1 MSDEK
6 RSMLGNSLPIP
17 TYEEATSSRAHSD
30 VGDNPHSNEEAS
42 HLLASSYGRYRQPTV
57 ETARS
62 SLESSFLEEFG
73 DSARPSRESLERA
86 MVAME
91 ILEPGQEE
99 EGQRRRGGEGGLR
112 MHISKRISSITDS
125 LSAISI
131 PHHWRINPF
140 RWFSCIRIPDLPCF
154 GESFVPLYRFLGVI
168 IGLILVYALLASDL
182 VTLNPPP
189 GAAGIIEFDINAL
202 KDFIRDSIDKD
213 NIEHYLEYLSRF
225 DHTAGTEGDLVL
237 AKYVEGKFKSFGLEG
252 VGLDEYNVYLNFPK
266 PNGRKLSIIDPP
278 WEAAL
283 EEPKTNGDHENTF
296 AFHGHSKTGSATGP
310 LIYANYGAR
319 ADFDKLGSQGLNLTG
334 SIVLVRYGGTQMDR
348 ALKIKAAELRGAAA
362 VIEFSDPKTEGWDLP
377 EGFVQRGSVSL
388 MSFLVG
394 DVLTPGTPSKPG
406 YDRISLEQNP
416 GLVGIPSLPL
426 SWDNAKH
433 LLQSLKG
440 KGFKVEESWTGDTRG
455 VEEWWTGSISDSPVV
470 VKLENDQVEDER
482 HPIWNVLGYIGGS
495 DDHTKR
501 IVVGNHRDAWCFGAS
516 DPNSG
521 TAVMLEVA
529 RLFGKLLEMGWRP
542 QRSVIFANWDAEE
555 YNLIGSTEYVEDNID
570 DLRLHGMAYINLD
583 VAVSG
588 KEFRA
593 AGSPLTQQPLLNV
606 LERIQSPSGN
616 GTLRG
621 AWGDKILPGLGAGSD
636 YVAFQDYAGVSSI
649 DIGFAG
655 DPFPY
660 HSCYD
665 TYEWMKNTGDPGF
678 IHHLAIAQVLGVLI
692 VELADT
698 PILPFN
704 MIDYAH
710 ALGRYTNDLEE
721 YARKIM
727 QEQSPDT
734 KLLDFK
740 DLRHAVESAEK
751 RLKEFDEKHENWMDY
766 VGTGLDTG
774 GIISRQSRNARM
786 SNFEEHL
793 LDLSKGGGLPGREW
807 FKHVVF
813 APETWSG
820 YDAGYFPG
828 VRDALA
834 NKDWELAQKQV
845 EKIAK
850 VIDRASY
857 KLLN

>member
-6 RSMLGNSLPIP
+6 RSMLGSSLPIP

-30 VGDNPHSNEEAS
+30 VGDNPHTNEEALR
-42 HLLASSYGRYRQPTV
+42 LLASTYDRYRQPTV

-73 DSARPSRESLERA
+73 DSARQSRESLERV
-86 MVAME
+86 MVEME
-91 ILEPGQEE
+91 ILEPGQRE
-99 EGQRRRGGEGGLR
+99 EGQRRGGGRLR
-112 MHISKRISSITDS
+112 MNISKRISSITDS

-154 GESFVPLYRFLGVI
+154 CEGIVPLYRVMGVI
-168 IGLILVYALLASDL
+168 VGLIVVYALLASDS

-189 GAAGIIEFDINAL
+189 GANGIVEFDIDAL

-213 NIEHYLEYLSRF
+213 NIGHYLEYLSRF
-225 DHTAGTEGDLVL
+225 DHTAGTEGDFVL
-237 AKYVEGKFKSFGLEG
+237 AKYVEGEFRSFGLES
-252 VGLDEYNVYLNFPK
+252 VGLDKYSVYLNFPK
-266 PNGRKLSIIDPP
+266 PNGRKLAIIDPP

-283 EEPKTNGDHENTF
+283 EEPKANGDRENTLV
-296 AFHGHSKTGSATGP
+296 FHGHSKTGSATGP

-319 ADFDKLGSQGLNLTG
+319 ADFDKLESQGFNLTG
-334 SIVLVRYGGTQMDR
+334 SIILVRYGGTQTDR
-348 ALKIKAAELRGAAA
+348 ALKIKAAEERGAAA

-388 MSFLVG
+388 MSFMVG

-406 YDRISLEQNP
+406 YDRIPLEHNP
-416 GLVGIPSLPL
+416 GLVGVPSLPL
-426 SWDNAKH
+426 SWDNARH

-440 KGFKVEESWTGDTRG
+440 KGSKVEESWTGDTRG
-455 VEEWWTGSISDSPVV
+455 VEEWWTGSINDSPVV
-470 VKLENDQVEDER
+470 VNLENDQVEETR
-482 HPIWNVLGYIGGS
+482 HPIWNVLGYIRGS

-516 DPNSG
+516 DPSSG
-521 TAVMLEVA
+521 TAVMLEVT

-542 QRSVIFANWDAEE
+542 QRSIIFANWDAEE

-588 KEFRA
+588 REFRA

-621 AWGDKILPGLGAGSD
+621 DWGDKFLPGLGAGSD

-649 DIGFAG
+649 DISFAG

-665 TYEWMKNTGDPGF
+665 TFEWMKNTGDPGF

-692 VELADT
+692 IELADT
-698 PILPFN
+698 PVLPFN
-704 MIDYAH
+704 MVDYAH
-710 ALGRYTNDLEE
+710 ALGRYTDDLEE
-721 YARKIM
+721 HARKVM
-727 QEQSPDT
+727 RAQSPDT
-734 KLLDFK
+734 KPLDFK

-766 VGTGLDTG
+766 VGTGLDTN
-774 GIISRQSRNARM
+774 GIIARQSRNARM

-813 APETWSG
+813 APEAWSG

-850 VIDRASY
+850 VIDKASY